1 MRTDRSSRLR
11 RRFLSFCGATVLAVV
26 LWLLAV
32 LAVHVIV
39 RPAPQLFPQRV
50 RGVVVLWPANGN
62 PANAGAWHTLV
73 QVTLLVALV
82 TLVAAGLD
90 GLRRALRRRRR
101 AEPEVAR
108 NK

>member
-11 RRFLSFCGATVLAVV
+11 RRFPAFCGATVLAVV

-50 RGVVVLWPANGN
+50 RGVVLWPANGN

-73 QVTLLVALV
+73 QVMLLVALV